1 MEWISIVLCII
12 AILSALCILY
22 FNSKMEVK
30 LLIFLIVLCNVGVVI
45 LGRRVVDG
53 FWDINYKEMLDRIK
67 DFQTSASS
75 ISASAQD
82 ELSERSKDELLNKI
96 ETLNQGIANMLT
108 EMNNLYQ
115 SKQSVYNTDVD
126 INNSANILQ
135 QVETVKQL
143 QLAKLSDLQTQLNK
157 TRQIVSSQQNAAD
170 TNKYKPIKI
179 YSSCIVSNADGS
191 YST

>member
-12 AILSALCILY
+12 EILSALCILY